1 MTQMAKLI
9 DLMAQSGYQIVNTER
24 KEAFQYSL
32 MKMTLET
39 DMKGAEFMIFL
50 GKGKTVGIGYIM
62 GEIVRVAIL
71 QPYTDMSNIKG
82 WNDCRLF
89 YSREK
94 NSIMLKVASLNK
106 SIYL

>member
-9 DLMAQSGYQIVNTER
+9 DLMTQSGYQIVNTER

-32 MKMTLET
+32 MKMTLEA

-71 QPYTDMSNIKG
+71 QPYTDISNIRG
-82 WNDCRLF
+82 CNDCRLF

-94 NSIMLKVASLNK
+94 NSIMLKVISSGK